1 VSSADAINGVIDAL
15 IARLNA
21 NLVTLGISK
30 VTETDQEPRYLDPP
44 EAYVIPFVEGK
55 DAIGMY
61 AGGDEHVYP
70 INIVGFY
77 KCETIQ
83 AGLRP
88 TRTYGLN
95 ALDLFN
101 GSNGTL
107 LSSSGLYG
115 AEANSASLEVGYW
128 RVGDYIMHYWTLQ
141 LSMRQIV

>member
-1 VSSADAINGVIDAL
+1 MSSADAINHVIDAL

-21 NLVTLGISK
+21 NLVQLGISK
-30 VTETDQEPRYLDPP
+30 VTETDQEPKYLDPP

-55 DAIGMY
+55 DSIGMF

-70 INIVGFY
+70 INIVSFY
-77 KCETIQ
+77 KCDDIQ
-83 AGLRP
+83 TGLRP

-101 GSNGTL
+101 GDNGTIQ
-107 LSSSGLYG
+107 SSDGLYG
-115 AEANSASLEVGYW
+115 AEANSSTLEVGYW
-128 RVGDYIMHYWTLQ
+128 RVGDYIMHYWSLQ